1 MVGFILGISIAF
13 LTILLYNFIKDKLKK
28 TTIAIEKKKEEDKFK
43 KQLNDILSYNEE
55 KALKKREV

>member
-13 LTILLYNFIKDKLKK
+13 LTTVLYNFIKEKLKK

-43 KQLNDILSYNEE
+43 KQLNNILSYNEE